1 MSRESDERLC
11 SLADRLRLPY
21 LRDHMT
27 EVLENIAQAQMTPRQ
42 AIEYAFDKEVPV
54 DVKSSFR

>member
-42 AIEYAFDKEVPV
+42 AINQIAK
-54 DVKSSFR
+54 

>member
-27 EVLENIAQAQMTPRQ
+27 EVLEKIAQP
-42 AIEYAFDKEVPV
+42 K
-54 DVKSSFR
+54 

>member
-27 EVLENIAQAQMTPRQ
+27 GECHINRVNGFI
-42 AIEYAFDKEVPV
+42 
-54 DVKSSFR
+54 